1 MIAEIISKP
10 RDLDDATKTF
20 VGNAPRKIA
29 VLQCPNDA
37 QLAENL
43 ILATPARG
51 HLRLVELP
59 KIANIIN

>member
-1 MIAEIISKP
+1 MTLQKHSPETLQKNS
-10 RDLDDATKTF
+10 LEML
-20 VGNAPRKIA
+20 PRKIA

-59 KIANIIN
+59 KIANITN